1 MALALDQFSMQL
13 IFTYLT
19 IQWGI
24 LNSLALFISTWIKTG
39 ELYDNR
45 PIKNTQILVSFAI
58 CIDIMRILPYRQ
70 IL

>member
-1 MALALDQFSMQL
+1 MALALDQFFVQL